1 MLLPDV
7 VASEDENADDDA
19 IAPTPPTPRPTPR
32 MMTFPLLGYEASV
45 SFDENE
51 TRIIIVMAEK
61 TVVIA
66 IVIEDRI
73 SV

>member
-1 MLLPDV
+1 VLLPDV

-19 IAPTPPTPRPTPR
+19 IAPTPRPTPR
-32 MMTFPLLGYEASV
+32 MMTFPLLGYEASA
-45 SFDENE
+45 SFDEKE
-51 TRIIIVMAEK
+51 TRSIIVMAEK